1 MRYYTKERAE
11 HYARVA
17 ERNRKMTIHLGKVSC
32 DLHDRA
38 SRVRVQ
44 IEGTHGTPLSVKA
57 SLNNYP
63 RSLFK
68 KGVAVEVEQSRCD
81 GRKFRV
87 TQVFEPV
94 RKSVHLQFNVPVPDA
109 EAFRARVY
117 REDRAVR
124 FWISS
129 RYANDPTMADVMCR
143 VLVSAMGMKENEVNA
158 LMTVDIRGFWVIC
171 RESQFARF
179 LIMRN
184 EEGLPNLFQDLR
196 ADYYTPGDSRPEID
210 VSNR

>member
-1 MRYYTKERAE
+1 MRYYNRERME
-11 HYARVA
+11 HNARVA
-17 ERNRKMTIHLGKVSC
+17 ERERTMTVYLGKVSC
-32 DLHDRA
+32 DLHDHA

-44 IEGTHGTPLSVKA
+44 IDGTDGIPLSVKA
-57 SLNNYP
+57 SFNNYP

-81 GRKFRV
+81 GRRFRV

-94 RKSVHLQFNVPVPDA
+94 RKSVHLQFHIKVPDA
-109 EAFRARVY
+109 EAFKVRVHK
-117 REDRAVR
+117 EDKTVR

-129 RYANDPTMADVMCR
+129 RYTKDSTLADAMGQ
-143 VLVSAMGMKENEVNA
+143 VLVNAIDMREHEVNT
-158 LMTVDIRGFWVIC
+158 LMTVGTQGFWVIC

-179 LIMRN
+179 LITRN

-196 ADYYTPGDSRPEID
+196 VDYYTPGNSRPEID
-210 VSNR
+210 VSDR